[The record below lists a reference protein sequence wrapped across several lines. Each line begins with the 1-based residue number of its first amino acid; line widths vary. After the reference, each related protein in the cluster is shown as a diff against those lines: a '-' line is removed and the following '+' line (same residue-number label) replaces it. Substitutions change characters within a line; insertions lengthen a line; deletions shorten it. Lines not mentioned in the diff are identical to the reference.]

1 MHSFQMPLLLNHNK
15 SLKNHTLF
23 LPLGVT
29 HIKWIFW
36 HWAYKSKYLKD
47 RFRDLKKYAGPNKN
61 VLFKWRENGL
71 KLIYTK

>member
-1 MHSFQMPLLLNHNK
+1 M
-15 SLKNHTLF
+15 F